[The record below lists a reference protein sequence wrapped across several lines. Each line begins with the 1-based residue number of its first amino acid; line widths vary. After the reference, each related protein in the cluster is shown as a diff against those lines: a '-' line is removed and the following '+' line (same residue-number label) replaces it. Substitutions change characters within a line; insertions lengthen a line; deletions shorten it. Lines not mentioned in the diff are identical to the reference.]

1 MALVT
6 GVCATDAI
14 MEASLRQ
21 PRSLPTSGAKNRKAP
36 GLTLHCD
43 NEKVCPRLTKE
54 GKHKWTEGCFVG
66 GL

>member
-1 MALVT
+1 M
-6 GVCATDAI
+6 
-14 MEASLRQ
+14 
-21 PRSLPTSGAKNRKAP
+21 PTSGAKNRKAP

-43 NEKVCPRLTKE
+43 NEKVGPRRTKE